1 MPPSQPQTLTQHV
14 GSGVTRGGALILGV
28 PLIHWLAL
36 VLFPDDAGEI
46 SPLFLIAAPL
56 CAALTCL
63 RRALNPGEVYGW
75 AALALGLMLWTLGVF
90 AATLGDDLAS
100 LASEGVGSILPYI
113 FYGVP
118 LICIMASPEH
128 TPWRIRLV
136 DGVLAIVLGALFF
149 LHSIT
154 FATIAGFTG
163 NGADHVMWMF
173 DIENICIALFAV
185 VRFAASV
192 RPRERSFF
200 RSLAIFAAIY
210 LVVAGYANHNLS
222 DTEFG
227 HPADP
232 LITFPFLIL
241 IVLALAPD
249 RTTGPIRLPSRELV
263 IAVNVGSPLMLPLM
277 ILCVSVALVTTRPME
292 AAAGFAAALIGY
304 GVRTVLVQMRGTME
318 REDLDR
324 LIRTDPL
331 TGLANRRHLTE
342 ALTSAW
348 NDARRASNGLAV
360 LMIDIDDFKCLN
372 DELGHAVGDQRLQE
386 VGRIL
391 AACAGRNSDVVAR
404 YGGEEFIAVLPQTSR
419 HGAERMA
426 EHMRRS
432 VQQAALP
439 SPAARGIVT
448 VSIGLGWAEMPR
460 ENDPDDLVKAADAA
474 LYDAKHAGKDCVRQ
488 RSL

>member
-1 MPPSQPQTLTQHV
+1 MIV
-14 GSGVTRGGALILGV
+14 AV
-28 PLIHWLAL
+28 PVVHWLAL
-36 VLFPDDAGEI
+36 VLFPEIAGDI

-56 CAALTCL
+56 FASLACL
-63 RRALNPGEVYGW
+63 RRALQPGEVLGW
-75 AALALGLMLWTLGVF
+75 AALSLGLMLWTLGIL
-90 AATLGDDLAS
+90 AATKGDVLVS
-100 LASEGVGSILPYI
+100 LNSEGIGSILPYI

-118 LICIMASPEH
+118 LICVMASPEH
-128 TPWRIRLV
+128 TSWRIRLV
-136 DGVLAIVLGALFF
+136 DGALAILLGVLFF
-149 LHSIT
+149 LHTTT
-154 FATIAGFTG
+154 FATIEGFTG
-163 NGADHVMWMF
+163 NGGDHIMWMF
-173 DIENICIALFAV
+173 DIENVCIAVFAL

-192 RPRERSFF
+192 RPRERGFF
-200 RSLAIFAAIY
+200 RNLSIFAVIY
-210 LVVAGYANHNLS
+210 LIVAGYANHHLAEF
-222 DTEFG
+222 DFG

-232 LITFPFLIL
+232 LITIPFLIM

-249 RTTGPIRLPSRELV
+249 HPIGHARLPSRELV

-277 ILCVSVALVTTRPME
+277 VMCVSIALITTRPML
-292 AAAGFAAALIGY
+292 AAAGFAAALVGY

-372 DELGHAVGDQRLQE
+372 DQLGHAVGDQRLQE
-386 VGRIL
+386 VGKIL
-391 AACAGRNSDVVAR
+391 AACAGRTSDVVAR

-419 HGAERMA
+419 HGAERLA
-426 EHMRRS
+426 EQMRRS
-432 VQQAALP
+432 VQQAALQ

-448 VSIGLGWAEMPR
+448 ISIGLGWAEMPR
-460 ENDPDDLVKAADAA
+460 DDDPDELVKAADAA